1 MKIFVAGSTGV
12 VGRLLLPKLVQ
23 AGHEVFGM
31 TRTEDKDR
39 IQAMGAR
46 AVVTDVFDRKRT
58 MSVLAEVRPEVVI
71 HQLTALSQRDFAENS
86 RIRVEGTRNLVDAA
100 LAVGVRRMVAQSIS
114 WAYEPGELPASE
126 EVALDLHSPMPRKNL
141 IDSVDVLERAVAE
154 IPHHVIL
161 RYGIFYG
168 QGTFYDHD
176 GFTAEEIRSQ
186 QVTATNEVTS
196 FLHVEDAAHAAL
208 LALDWPSGPVN
219 IVDDAP
225 ARGIK
230 WLPVYAHALGA
241 PKPETDFQPGRTGW
255 ARGASNAKARK
266 QYGWKPIYPTWR
278 TGFSQSLT
286 SPMQ

>member
-141 IDSVDVLERAVAE
+141 IDSA
-154 IPHHVIL
+154 
-161 RYGIFYG
+161 
-168 QGTFYDHD
+168 
-176 GFTAEEIRSQ
+176 
-186 QVTATNEVTS
+186 
-196 FLHVEDAAHAAL
+196 
-208 LALDWPSGPVN
+208 GP
-219 IVDDAP
+219 
-225 ARGIK
+225 
-230 WLPVYAHALGA
+230 L
-241 PKPETDFQPGRTGW
+241 
-255 ARGASNAKARK
+255 S
-266 QYGWKPIYPTWR
+266 
-278 TGFSQSLT
+278 
-286 SPMQ
+286 